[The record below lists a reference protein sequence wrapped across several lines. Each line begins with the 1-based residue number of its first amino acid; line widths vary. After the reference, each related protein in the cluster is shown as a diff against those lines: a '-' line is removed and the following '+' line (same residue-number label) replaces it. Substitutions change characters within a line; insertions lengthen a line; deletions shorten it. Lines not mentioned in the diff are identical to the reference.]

1 MISNIFTM
9 LVDLLNNP
17 KCTAQELA
25 SKLEIS
31 ERTVYRYVDVLSFAH
46 VPVVCKKGRDGG
58 IMIGEDFKLRAQYL
72 TREELELIFTSLD
85 TLPFNDTAV
94 GIKAKLQNI
103 NTDKRTDENFHSD
116 LFVVDK
122 STWGNNTN
130 LQQKMDALLKA
141 RSRKKAVKITY
152 HDRGGN
158 LSERVIEP
166 YVVVYGAGIWYIY
179 AWCRMR
185 NQMRTFKISRITH
198 ILPTDS
204 DFKPREFT
212 NAWKIANKLDNAQ
225 EISIVLKVNQNA
237 RYDVEEWLG
246 VEAVNKA
253 EQGDYWIAQA
263 YVTVGDKLIDKL
275 LSYRENIEVLS
286 PISIRDKV
294 KVSAMSIAKLYK

>member
-1 MISNIFTM
+1 
-9 LVDLLNNP
+9 
-17 KCTAQELA
+17 
-25 SKLEIS
+25 
-31 ERTVYRYVDVLSFAH
+31 
-46 VPVVCKKGRDGG
+46 
-58 IMIGEDFKLRAQYL
+58 
-72 TREELELIFTSLD
+72 
-85 TLPFNDTAV
+85 
-94 GIKAKLQNI
+94 
-103 NTDKRTDENFHSD
+103 
-116 LFVVDK
+116 
-122 STWGNNTN
+122 
-130 LQQKMDALLKA
+130 
-141 RSRKKAVKITY
+141 
-152 HDRGGN
+152 
-158 LSERVIEP
+158 
-166 YVVVYGAGIWYIY
+166 
-179 AWCRMR
+179 MR

-275 LSYRENIEVLS
+275 LSYRENVEVLS

-294 KVSAMSIAKLYK
+294 KESAMNIAKLYR